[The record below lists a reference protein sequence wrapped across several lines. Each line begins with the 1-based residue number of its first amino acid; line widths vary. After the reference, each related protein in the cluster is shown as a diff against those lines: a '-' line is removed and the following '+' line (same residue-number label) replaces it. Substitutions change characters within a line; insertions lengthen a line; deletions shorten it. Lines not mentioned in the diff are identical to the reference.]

1 MGLIC
6 LPDVN
11 EVAGT
16 LEAKTTRILNKIM
29 SEKSLKTWLE
39 NE

>member
-11 EVAGT
+11 KVAGT
-16 LEAKTTRILNKIM
+16 LEAKTTRIFNKIM
-29 SEKSLKTWLE
+29 CE
-39 NE
+39 